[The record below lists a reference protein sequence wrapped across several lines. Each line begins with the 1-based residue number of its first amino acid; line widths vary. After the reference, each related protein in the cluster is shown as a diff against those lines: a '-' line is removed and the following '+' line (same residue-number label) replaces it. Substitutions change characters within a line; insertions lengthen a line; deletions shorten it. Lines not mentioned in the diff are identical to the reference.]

1 MTDNPDARDDT
12 ATGRSSEDAHAC
24 TVASLA
30 ADEPTLGTAPQA
42 VAWVALEQDGA
53 WGAKAF
59 TQSQLDPAL
68 GARIEELAA
77 AAGVRPALIRTPGRH
92 SSGDPNGPR
101 RVLVAHTTPGRSWL
115 LEGTVRDPSDVLR
128 LDWGALGAGDRAAV
142 AASLPVLELTDE
154 PHLLVCT
161 NGKRDT
167 CCAVLGRPVAR
178 DAWSAVPGRVWE
190 TTHVSGHRFAATTV
204 LLPWGYLHG
213 RLDTET
219 ALQLLADADV
229 GLLPVAPA
237 TGSLRGRSTW
247 SPAGQVAEGEVRR
260 TTGEEDLDALVV
272 TDEEPD
278 PDGAVVVTVRHTDG
292 RRWGVAVEQRSP
304 GTTRGESCG
313 KDPVPLVH
321 LTGRVVTGP

>member
-1 MTDNPDARDDT
+1 MTETPESTDHSGDLQPCSA
-12 ATGRSSEDAHAC
+12 
-24 TVASLA
+24 ASLA
-30 ADEPTLGTAPQA
+30 ADEPTLGTAPHA
-42 VAWVALEQDGA
+42 IAWVALEQDGP

-92 SSGDPNGPR
+92 SSGATDGPR

-115 LEGTVRDPSDVLR
+115 LEATVPDPSDVLG
-128 LDWGALGAGDRAAV
+128 LDWEALVAGDRAAV

-213 RLDTET
+213 RLDTES

-229 GLLPVAPA
+229 GLLPVEPT
-237 TGSLRGRSTW
+237 TGGLRGRSTW

-272 TDEEPD
+272 ADEKPTS
-278 PDGAVVVTVRHTDG
+278 DGTVLVTVQHTDG
-292 RRWGVAVEQRSP
+292 RSWGVVVEQRSP

-313 KDPVPLVH
+313 KDAVPLVH
-321 LTGRVVTGP
+321 LEGRVVTEP

>member
-1 MTDNPDARDDT
+1 VDVTENPETNTETGQEQTCT
-12 ATGRSSEDAHAC
+12 A
-24 TVASLA
+24 ASMA
-30 ADEPTLGTAPQA
+30 ADEPTLGTAPHA
-42 VAWVALEQDGA
+42 VAWVALEQDGP

-59 TQSQLDPAL
+59 TQSQLDPVL
-68 GARIEELAA
+68 GARIEEHAS

-92 SSGDPNGPR
+92 SSGTTDGPR

-115 LEGTVRDPSDVLR
+115 LEAAVPDPSDVLG
-128 LDWGALGAGDRAAV
+128 LDWDALAAGDRAAV
-142 AASLPVLELTDE
+142 AASLPLLELTDE

-204 LLPWGYLHG
+204 LLPSGYLHG
-213 RLDTET
+213 RLDTES

-229 GLLPVAPA
+229 GLLPVEPA

-260 TTGEEDLDALVV
+260 ASGEEDVDALLV
-272 TDEEPD
+272 TEEEKT
-278 PDGAVVVTVRHTDG
+278 PDGSVLVTVRHTDG
-292 RRWGVAVEQRSP
+292 RSWGVSVEQRSP
-304 GTTRGESCG
+304 GVTRGESCG
-313 KDPVPLVH
+313 KDAVPLVH
-321 LTGRVVTGP
+321 LEGRVVTTS

>member
-1 MTDNPDARDDT
+1 MTENPQTCSA
-12 ATGRSSEDAHAC
+12 
-24 TVASLA
+24 ASLA
-30 ADEPTLGTAPQA
+30 AGEPTLGTAPRA
-42 VAWVALEQDGA
+42 IAWVALEQDGP
-53 WGAKAF
+53 WGAKAL

-68 GARIEELAA
+68 GALIEERAA

-92 SSGDPNGPR
+92 SSGVTDGPR

-115 LEGTVRDPSDVLR
+115 LEGTVPDAADVAA
-128 LDWGALGAGDRAAV
+128 LDWDALAAGDRAAV

-213 RLDTET
+213 RLDTES
-219 ALQLLADADV
+219 ALQVLADADV
-229 GLLPVAPA
+229 GLLPLQPA
-237 TGSLRGRSTW
+237 TGDLRGRSTW
-247 SPAGQVAEGEVRR
+247 SAAGQVAEGVVRR
-260 TTGEEDLDALVV
+260 TSGEEDLDALAV
-272 TDEEPD
+272 TAEEPG
-278 PDGAVVVTVRHTDG
+278 DGSVLVTVQHTDG
-292 RRWGVAVEQRSP
+292 RGWGVAVEEQAP
-304 GTTRGESCG
+304 GTIRAESCG
-313 KDPVPLVH
+313 KDAVMMVH
-321 LTGRVVTGP
+321 LTGRIVSGPRVRA